1 MRNAISLLVL
11 AATIVF
17 GTVAFGWWAVPLLG
31 AIWGTIV
38 RVTDRPALVAAGAGA
53 LGWIVLLAWTTS
65 QGPVA
70 QVATVIGGAVGLPGA
85 LLYVVAILFAA
96 VLAGAAAGVV
106 TAVRSRTV
114 YEGEERR
121 AGRRQAMGSGNLE
134 AGMK

>member
-17 GTVAFGWWAVPLLG
+17 GTVAFGWWAVPMLG

-38 RVTDRPALVAAGAGA
+38 RVTDRPAFIAAGAAA
-53 LGWIVLLAWTTS
+53 LGWILLLAWTTS

-70 QVATVIGGAVGLPGA
+70 QVATMIGGAVGLPGA

-106 TAVRSRTV
+106 TAVRGRTA
-114 YEGEERR
+114 YAGEERR
-121 AGRRQAMGSGNLE
+121 GRGAQPVPSGDLE
-134 AGMK
+134 AGTE